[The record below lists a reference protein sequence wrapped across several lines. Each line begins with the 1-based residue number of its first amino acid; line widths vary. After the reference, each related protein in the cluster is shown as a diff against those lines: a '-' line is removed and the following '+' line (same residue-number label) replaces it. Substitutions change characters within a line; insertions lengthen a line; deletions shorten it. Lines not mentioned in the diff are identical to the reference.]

1 MDKRKTKI
9 FLAAAILV
17 FTMLAC
23 SFGAQPATEPPATS
37 NLPVTVIVEPTS
49 SIQQNNIPRTEAE
62 VPRVELEQARAAI
75 ESGAAIAVDVR
86 SAEAYAAGHIPGA
99 IFIPLGE
106 IETNPTGLDLDKDEW
121 IITYCT

>member
-9 FLAAAILV
+9 FLAAAMLV

-23 SFGAQPATEPPATS
+23 NFGAQPATP

-49 SIQQNNIPRTEAE
+49 SIEQNNIPRTEAE

-86 SAEAYAAGHIPGA
+86 SAEAYAGGHIPGA